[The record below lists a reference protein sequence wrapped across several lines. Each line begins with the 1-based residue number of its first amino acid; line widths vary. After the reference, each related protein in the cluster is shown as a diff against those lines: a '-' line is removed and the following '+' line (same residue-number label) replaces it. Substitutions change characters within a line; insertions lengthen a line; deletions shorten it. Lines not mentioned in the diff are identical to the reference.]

1 MGNALISGAINKI
14 ITIALSENDGPQSIE
29 SRVYSRELPPFPD
42 LIPRYKKKIHI
53 PWKGQSRLIIGNKR
67 GKKKER
73 KEREID
79 EF

>member
-42 LIPRYKKKIHI
+42 LIPRYKKKKKIHI

-67 GKKKER
+67 GKKKG
-73 KEREID
+73 KEGKRN
-79 EF
+79 